1 MDLKSRYIFL
11 EELGELSSK
20 ETATKLIKI
29 GAMLNFKDCILR
41 TDPGTNF
48 TGKEVQDALKVM
60 KAKWKVGVSD
70 NHVEQAHIERC
81 FRELNSHLRPL
92 LVDLYKKDQ
101 SPNNLRM
108 GAYLSMRIYNNSIN
122 SMGFA
127 PTQIFTPSESLD
139 LQILEENLNENE
151 TSELVRN
158 ILDIQQKV
166 LSDMLVKQQE

>member
-1 MDLKSRYIFL
+1 M
-11 EELGELSSK
+11 
-20 ETATKLIKI
+20 
-29 GAMLNFKDCILR
+29 
-41 TDPGTNF
+41 
-48 TGKEVQDALKVM
+48 
-60 KAKWKVGVSD
+60 GVTD
-70 NHVEQAHIERC
+70 NHVEQAHIERS

-101 SPNNLRM
+101 SKDNLRM
-108 GAYLSMRIYNNSIN
+108 GAYLSMRIYNNSVN

-127 PTQIFTPSESLD
+127 SAQMFTPSESLD
-139 LQILEENLNENE
+139 LQILEENLTESE